1 MSKASYEKRKRKR
14 AKLHAAARKRE
25 KFVEIRISTKQFP
38 AGVHSILHELE
49 KGTYTYMQAALYA
62 VRLLYGRWSSGKGH
76 GISASELAKMCK
88 IGVRHVFRLWSV
100 FLNGPEQFAKR
111 TSDIGKTGKYQLVSH
126 FCADEEVPLD
136 GDSRTLKCA
145 VAGGKKGD
153 PGGGI
158 LERFRACE
166 ISVEAF
172 VVWLVLHVRVCDWA
186 TQLGQASMKVLQKF
200 CRMGYEKLNAA
211 IDELIEEGMLEIV
224 GERKSNEPFTYQLYP
239 KRDQTKEKRARA
251 PEQRSKTLKDIHVEE
266 DGYVY
271 SHNRLYRQRFKDSR
285 WEMRRAGRKPFRPM
299 KERELHTI
307 PQAIRDDFTIR
318 IPELAGEIRAMAAE
332 YAAGDTPYPL
342 HLGKFLPTP
351 TPEPAT

>member
-1 MSKASYEKRKRKR
+1 MSKASYEKRKSKRK
-14 AKLHAAARKRE
+14 KLHAAARQRE
-25 KFVEIRISTKQFP
+25 TFVEIRISTKQFP
-38 AGVHSILHELE
+38 AGVHSILYELE

-62 VRLLYGRWSSGKGH
+62 VRLLYGRWSSGEGH

-100 FLNGPEQFAKR
+100 FLNSAEEFVKR

-186 TQLGQASMKVLQKF
+186 TQLGQASMKVLQRF

-211 IDELIEEGMLEIV
+211 IDELIEQGMLEIV
-224 GERKSNEPFTYQLYP
+224 GDRKSNEAFTYQLYP
-239 KRDQTKEKRARA
+239 KRDPTKEKRERM

-285 WEMRRAGRKPFRPM
+285 WEMRRARGKPFRPL

-307 PQAIRDDFTIR
+307 PGAIREDFMIR
-318 IPELAGEIRAMAAE
+318 IPELAGEIRAIAAE
-332 YAAGDTPYPL
+332 YAAGDSPYPF
-342 HLGKFLPTP
+342 HLGQFLPPP